1 MVYCLVLFYAGDFP
15 SRVITVVLGAASL
28 ALAAVLRS
36 DHSNT
41 FQVPLALV
49 CFVDNLD
56 SLGLTKDPTQTIVST
71 AWFIV
76 AASVSGWV
84 KYHKVPFCI
93 RRTASLIIGDL
104 VALGC
109 CAACAALVSNADPS
123 SNSTLRNILTVVQI
137 VSMYVFEYGILL
149 VIVSLTDRLRS
160 LLLALCIMS
169 LVWQW
174 RRASK
179 GELDN
184 PPKVHPAA
192 YHTSMPMPNPVG

>member
-1 MVYCLVLFYAGDFP
+1 LVLFYAGDFP

-41 FQVPLALV
+41 FQVPLAL
-49 CFVDNLD
+49 
-56 SLGLTKDPTQTIVST
+56 TIVST
-71 AWFIV
+71 TWFIV

-109 CAACAALVSNADPS
+109 CAACAALVSNADTS
-123 SNSTLRNILTVVQI
+123 SNSALRNILTVVQI
-137 VSMYVFEYGILL
+137 IS
-149 VIVSLTDRLRS
+149 
-160 LLLALCIMS
+160 
-169 LVWQW
+169 
-174 RRASK
+174 
-179 GELDN
+179 
-184 PPKVHPAA
+184 
-192 YHTSMPMPNPVG
+192 

>member
-41 FQVPLALV
+41 FQVPLAL
-49 CFVDNLD
+49 
-56 SLGLTKDPTQTIVST
+56 TIVST

-137 VSMYVFEYGILL
+137 VSI
-149 VIVSLTDRLRS
+149 

>member
-1 MVYCLVLFYAGDFP
+1 MVFCLVLFYAGDFP

-36 DHSNT
+36 DHSGT
-41 FQVPLALV
+41 FKVPLAL
-49 CFVDNLD
+49 
-56 SLGLTKDPTQTIVST
+56 TIVST
-71 AWFIV
+71 TWVVV
-76 AASVSGWV
+76 AASLSGWV
-84 KYHKVPFCI
+84 KYRKVPFCVQ
-93 RRTASLIIGDL
+93 RTTSLIIGDL
-104 VALGC
+104 IALGC
-109 CAACAALVSNADPS
+109 CAACAALVSSADTS

-137 VSMYVFEYGILL
+137 ISI
-149 VIVSLTDRLRS
+149 

-169 LVWQW
+169 LAWQW